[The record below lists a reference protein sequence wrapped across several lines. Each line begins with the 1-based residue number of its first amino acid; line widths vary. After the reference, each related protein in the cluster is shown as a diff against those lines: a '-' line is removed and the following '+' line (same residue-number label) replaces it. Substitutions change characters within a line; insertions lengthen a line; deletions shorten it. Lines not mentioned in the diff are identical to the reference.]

1 MENPILQRLR
11 FFIKSRG
18 MTIKIFCQSIETPE
32 GSINNMFSRDANPS
46 TELIIK
52 ILNVYTLSAN
62 WLLIGFGEM
71 EIERELPENQIHSIM
86 GRYLKEANKKLTP
99 EKKEKKEPESTTE
112 MLKFIQELSAENALL
127 KERNKVLEE
136 NKNGYINVAEPI
148 IKYGK

>member
-86 GRYLKEANKKLTP
+86 GRYLKEANKYG
-99 EKKEKKEPESTTE
+99 TT
-112 MLKFIQELSAENALL
+112 
-127 KERNKVLEE
+127 
-136 NKNGYINVAEPI
+136 KNTEYSSYSITSRF
-148 IKYGK
+148 